1 MALGSNLYN
10 MDLVKLAATGFFFS
24 YMYFTLID
32 SSPIYTPW
40 IDGRGRKSTSKG
52 GTINFS
58 PRISVTAELFPGTH
72 GAFISHDLPIIGTVR
87 YSRCSMPPRY
97 HVYP

>member
-1 MALGSNLYN
+1 
-10 MDLVKLAATGFFFS
+10 
-24 YMYFTLID
+24 
-32 SSPIYTPW
+32 
-40 IDGRGRKSTSKG
+40 
-52 GTINFS
+52 
-58 PRISVTAELFPGTH
+58 VTAELFPGTH